1 MVSKLDWPTPETLAA
16 AHRLRGIFLREL
28 VVAFIRRLKMLAIE
42 HLQAVRPVRVRVARR
57 R

>member
-28 VVAFIRRLKMLAIE
+28 VVALARRLKMLAFE
-42 HLQAVRPVRVRVARR
+42 HLQAALLARVRVARR